1 MMTKKSYIFAFILS
15 LGLSSVALS
24 NEKPKR
30 FTDPKVGGT
39 VKLSK
44 EAEAKFKPG
53 GVLFISARNPGAG
66 GPPVAVAR
74 VNNPRFPQA
83 FVLGPKNVMIAG
95 VPFEGP
101 FEIKAK
107 YSLSGDA
114 LSKEGVIEGDTGAKP
129 VDLSER
135 SIEIILK

>member
-1 MMTKKSYIFAFILS
+1 VNEMMTKVFALILS
-15 LGLSSVALS
+15 LSLSSAAFT

-30 FTDPKVGGT
+30 FTDPKIGGT

-66 GPPVAVAR
+66 GPPVAVTR

-107 YSLSGDA
+107 YTLSGDA
-114 LSKEGVIEGDTGAKP
+114 LSKEGALEGDTGSKAI
-129 VDLSER
+129 DLSER